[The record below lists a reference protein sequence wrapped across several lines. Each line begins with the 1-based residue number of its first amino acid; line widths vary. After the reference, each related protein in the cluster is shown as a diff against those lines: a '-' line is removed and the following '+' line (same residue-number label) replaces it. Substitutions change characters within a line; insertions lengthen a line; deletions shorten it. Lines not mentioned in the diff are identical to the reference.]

1 MSVPCYACTMSTMS
15 TLCQLCLYYFS
26 HLQEM
31 KRRLYADYV
40 DSACLVVPSV
50 SGLASVFLTFGSVKN

>member
-26 HLQEM
+26 HLQGM
-31 KRRLYADYV
+31 KRRLYA

-50 SGLASVFLTFGSVKN
+50 SGSASVFLTFGLVEK